1 MPSGEPSRTGN
12 SKYNKSPPANNNGYL
27 ESFLRF
33 ARQTHAA
40 DYIGLSILV
49 VGELLLKLFGEPFHS
64 QFRLDDPRIQHP
76 HAEVERVSVSTSS
89 AKFHS
94 IPLLLTPSS

>member
-1 MPSGEPSRTGN
+1 MSSAESSRTVG
-12 SKYNKSPPANNNGYL
+12 SKYSKAAPNSNSNNGYFDA
-27 ESFLRF
+27 FLRF
-33 ARQTHAA
+33 ARKTHAA

-76 HAEVERVSVSTSS
+76 HAEVERVSVSMS
-89 AKFHS
+89 ALSRRFWD
-94 IPLLLTPSS
+94 LR

>member
-1 MPSGEPSRTGN
+1 MPSGESSRTPA
-12 SKYNKSPPANNNGYL
+12 SKYSKSAPNSNNNGYL
-27 ESFLRF
+27 DAFLRF
-33 ARQTHAA
+33 ARKTHAA

-76 HAEVERVSVSTSS
+76 HAEVERVSVSESS
-89 AKFHS
+89 CS
-94 IPLLLTPSS
+94 VRLPDSR

>member
-1 MPSGEPSRTGN
+1 MPAGESSRTSN
-12 SKYNKSPPANNNGYL
+12 KYNKSPSGNNGYF

-40 DYIGLSILV
+40 DYIGLSLLV

-76 HAEVERVSVSTSS
+76 HAEVERVSVSMCSVYS
-89 AKFHS
+89 LS
-94 IPLLLTPSS
+94 PDSC

>member
-1 MPSGEPSRTGN
+1 MPSGESSRTAA
-12 SKYNKSPPANNNGYL
+12 SKYSKSPPNSNNNGYL
-27 ESFLRF
+27 DAFLRF
-33 ARQTHAA
+33 ARKTHAA

-76 HAEVERVSVSTSS
+76 HAEVERVSVSM
-89 AKFHS
+89 FDD
-94 IPLLLTPSS
+94 